1 MNTPTSHSGAGEAKP
16 EAGAFPLEEYIEI
29 NEFYENQIREVNGY
43 DGSSEEDEF
52 PDICSFHNYSKVFGD
67 VQYIIER
74 SYEKPLNWYFLCF
87 KPYDINYEKNIN
99 WYRTKGFDFARKK
112 IGPVDSF
119 IMTREIMAKK
129 VHLNMM
135 CVSDKPLDKLFH
147 DKNTN
152 YYRIYCVP
160 CYNRHRCLD
169 YILKESRLR
178 YFHKRIDY
186 QYFSRVYPGQM
197 QYF

>member
-1 MNTPTSHSGAGEAKP
+1 MKNKYMPHGKWHYTFSAWPVIAFGYYTQYFQYDKYNTQH
-16 EAGAFPLEEYIEI
+16 F
-29 NEFYENQIREVNGY
+29 
-43 DGSSEEDEF
+43 
-52 PDICSFHNYSKVFGD
+52 
-67 VQYIIER
+67 R
-74 SYEKPLNWYFLCF
+74 SWYFLCF
-87 KPYDINYEKNIN
+87 KPFNLNYEKNIN
-99 WYRTKGFDFARKK
+99 WYRTKGFDHCRKK
-112 IGPVDSF
+112 IGQVDSF

-186 QYFSRVYPGQM
+186 QYFSRMYPGQM